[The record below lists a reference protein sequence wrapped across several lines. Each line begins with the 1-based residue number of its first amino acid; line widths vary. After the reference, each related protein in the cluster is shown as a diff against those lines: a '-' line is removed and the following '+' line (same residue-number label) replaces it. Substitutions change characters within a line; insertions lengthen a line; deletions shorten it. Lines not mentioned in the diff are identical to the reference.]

1 MPWAGVLA
9 EDGGARERGGGKEV
23 SRAGAAGTPP
33 PPTQPRR
40 RRHDSAASAAL
51 PKFAVRPEL
60 GGAAAG
66 GSRCERRGGRGWR
79 GSEDAGSRA
88 RKAPPPQLPP
98 FFFPLPLGFLGGS
111 ARAPAGGRR
120 ATQ

>member
-23 SRAGAAGTPP
+23 SRAGAAGTPPPP

-66 GSRCERRGGRGWR
+66 GSRCERRGVRGWR

-88 RKAPPPQLPP
+88 RKASPPPSFPP
-98 FFFPLPLGFLGGS
+98 FSFPFP
-111 ARAPAGGRR
+111 
-120 ATQ
+120 